1 MNKIIITIQEFC
13 RVEDACNAYNAK
25 KRNPRSCC
33 GDRLS
38 QPDEAI
44 WCPTEGHTM
53 WGNQIC
59 NDGDLIIEHS
69 TKSGAKRLSHVNLIL
84 SKYRNETRITFI
96 KKKGSRK
103 YQFIG
108 VYQLDVDAT
117 QNSLKTNAPA
127 CYWVRHTHLY
137 DVK

>member
-44 WCPTEGHTM
+44 WCPTEGHAM

-59 NDGDLIIEHS
+59 NGGDLIMEHS
-69 TKSGAKRLSHVNLIL
+69 TKSGAKRSSHVDLIL
-84 SKYRNETRITFI
+84 NKYRHETRITFI
-96 KKKGSRK
+96 KRKGSSK

-108 VYQLDVDAT
+108 VYKLDINAT
-117 QNSLKTNAPA
+117 QASVNTNTPT
-127 CYWVRHTHLY
+127 CYWVRQYDLY
-137 DVK
+137 EVE

>member
-1 MNKIIITIQEFC
+1 MIKITIQKFR
-13 RVEDACNAYNAK
+13 RVIDACNAYNAK

-44 WCPTEGHTM
+44 WCPTEGHAM

-59 NDGDLIIEHS
+59 NGGDLIMEHS

-108 VYQLDVDAT
+108 VYQLDVNAT

-127 CYWVRHTHLY
+127 CYWVRRPDLY
-137 DVK
+137 KVE

>member
-1 MNKIIITIQEFC
+1 M
-13 RVEDACNAYNAK
+13 
-25 KRNPRSCC
+25 
-33 GDRLS
+33 
-38 QPDEAI
+38 
-44 WCPTEGHTM
+44 
-53 WGNQIC
+53 
-59 NDGDLIIEHS
+59 EHS

-108 VYQLDVDAT
+108 VYQLDVNAT
-117 QNSLKTNAPA
+117 QNSLKTNTPT
-127 CYWVRHTHLY
+127 CHWVRQPHLY

>member
-1 MNKIIITIQEFC
+1 MIKITIQKFR
-13 RVEDACNAYNAK
+13 RVIDACNAYNAK

-44 WCPTEGHTM
+44 WCPTEGHAM

-59 NDGDLIIEHS
+59 NGGDLIMEHS

-84 SKYRNETRITFI
+84 SKYLNETRITFI

-108 VYQLDVDAT
+108 VYQLDINAT
-117 QNSLKTNAPA
+117 QNSLKTNTPT
-127 CYWVRHTHLY
+127 CYWVRQPDLY
-137 DVK
+137 EVE

>member
-1 MNKIIITIQEFC
+1 MIKITIQKFR
-13 RVEDACNAYNAK
+13 RVIDACNAYNAK

-44 WCPTEGHTM
+44 WCPTEGHAM

-59 NDGDLIIEHS
+59 NGGDLIMEHS

-84 SKYRNETRITFI
+84 NKYRNETRITFI
-96 KKKGSRK
+96 KRKGSSK

-108 VYQLDVDAT
+108 VYKLDINAT
-117 QNSLKTNAPA
+117 QVSLKTNAPT
-127 CYWVRHTHLY
+127 CYWVRQPDLY
-137 DVK
+137 EVE